1 MQFRNTITPVV
12 ATEPYTN
19 EASERLLKR
28 AKRAIAG
35 GDSSTMRVLP
45 YHLPL
50 VATRGSGSRVWDA
63 DGNEFLDLNMAFGPL
78 IFGHCSP
85 KIIDAVTKQIRDQGS
100 QLGFPTE
107 ISISVAEKIQQL
119 FPSMELMRFANSGT
133 EADVSAVRLA
143 RAYTGRPKIIQFEGH
158 YHGWS
163 DTLFNRYHAPLEQL
177 PTGAYGNALP
187 GTNGLNGA
195 PHDSLLVRWNDIDA
209 LQQCLDDHPG
219 EIAAVI
225 MEPIMGNAGV
235 IPPQPD
241 YLENVRAATK
251 DHGALLIFDEVITG
265 LRVAP
270 GGAQQLYGVY
280 PDITVISKALG
291 GGYPVAAFG
300 ASEEIMQLIVDGRMF
315 HGGVFSGNA
324 AVMAAASAVLDEVL
338 AHGDEIYGRM
348 NALGDELSRGI
359 SAILDRVGQPHLV
372 QSVGPL
378 ISLFLTKEP
387 VASLTQY
394 REVRKHCDF
403 DRFIRLQHLMQQSG
417 VYFHPNQ
424 FEPMFL
430 SAVHTS
436 DDIAIALD
444 RFERAAAC
452 L

>member
-1 MQFRNTITPVV
+1 
-12 ATEPYTN
+12 
-19 EASERLLKR
+19 
-28 AKRAIAG
+28 
-35 GDSSTMRVLP
+35 
-45 YHLPL
+45 
-50 VATRGSGSRVWDA
+50 
-63 DGNEFLDLNMAFGPL
+63 
-78 IFGHCSP
+78 
-85 KIIDAVTKQIRDQGS
+85 
-100 QLGFPTE
+100 
-107 ISISVAEKIQQL
+107 
-119 FPSMELMRFANSGT
+119 MELMRFANSGT

-163 DTLFNRYHAPLEQL
+163 DTLFNRYHAPLEEL
-177 PTGAYGNALP
+177 PTGAYGHTQP

-195 PHDSLLVRWNDIDA
+195 PHDSLLVRWNDIDS
-209 LQQCLDDHPG
+209 LQLCLDEHPG
-219 EIAAVI
+219 QIAAVI

-241 YLENVRAATK
+241 YLENVRAATT

-270 GGAQQLYGVY
+270 GGAQQLYGVV

-300 ASEEIMQLIVDGRMF
+300 ASREIMQLIVDGRMF
-315 HGGVFSGNA
+315 HGGVYSGNA
-324 AVMAAASAVLDEVL
+324 AVMAAANAVLDELLVD
-338 AHGDEIYGRM
+338 GDAIYSHM
-348 NALGDELSRGI
+348 NALGDELSHGI
-359 SAILDRVGQPHLV
+359 SAILDRAGQPHLV

-378 ISLFLTKEP
+378 ISIFLTKEP
-387 VASLTQY
+387 VASFTQY
-394 REVRKHCDF
+394 RDVRRHCDF

-430 SAVHTS
+430 SAAHS
-436 DDIAIALD
+436 RDDISIVLE
-444 RFERAAAC
+444 RWERATEC